1 MASEDLRIDSVIN
14 LPFYASAHAQPG
26 QHLGPSLP
34 RLGLG
39 VYKNEDP
46 KPAVLA
52 ALKHGYRHIDTA
64 RMYRNEPAV
73 GQAVRESGVPRG
85 QVFVTSKVMATDH
98 GYEDTLRAVD
108 DSLQKFGYDYF
119 DLYLIHSPL
128 SGQEKRLGTWRALID
143 AKNAGKVKS
152 IGVSNYSGKHIDEIR
167 AAGLELPSVNQIE
180 LHPLCQQRPIVKYCQ
195 ENGIVVE
202 AYSPLAR
209 SKLGGPVL
217 QRTTKLYN
225 KDIAQIAVR
234 WSLQHGF
241 VPLPKASH
249 RERILSNSQVYDFE
263 LSDEDMAALDALDK
277 GKAGSVTWN
286 PVDAD

>member
-1 MASEDLRIDSVIN
+1 M
-14 LPFYASAHAQPG
+14 YATSTHISSSFTQPRTG
-26 QHLGPSLP
+26 HDKPI
-34 RLGLG
+34 LGLG
-39 VYKNEDP
+39 VAETTDCVS
-46 KPAVLA
+46 ACLA
-52 ALKHGYRHIDTA
+52 ALKYGYRHFDTA
-64 RMYRNEPAV
+64 RHYKNEEEV
-73 GQAVRESGVPRG
+73 GRAIRESGIPREEI
-85 QVFVTSKVMATDH
+85 FVTSKFMATDH

-108 DSLQKFGYDYF
+108 DSLQKFGYDHF

-167 AAGLELPSVNQIE
+167 AAGLELLSVNQIE

-195 ENGIVVE
+195 ENDIVVE

-217 QRTTKLYN
+217 QRLTKL
-225 KDIAQIAVR
+225 VR
-234 WSLQHGF
+234 DCLACFLRWLTLTRIF
-241 VPLPKASH
+241 VPLPKSSH